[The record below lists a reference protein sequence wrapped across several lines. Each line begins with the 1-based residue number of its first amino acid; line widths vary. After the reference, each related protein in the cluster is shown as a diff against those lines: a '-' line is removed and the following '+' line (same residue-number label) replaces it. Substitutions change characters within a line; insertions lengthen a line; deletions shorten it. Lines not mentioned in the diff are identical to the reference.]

1 MSKNVDIT
9 AQICYISYTRDSCVL
24 PETNLIN
31 LTFLFLHI
39 APPSKEMCFLGNI
52 YNNKLTLNGSFGTL
66 QSPQDHTWYHSGLS
80 CDWLITVPEGK
91 IVKLTFDNVDLKQSS
106 GSTCIADYV
115 EVIDGSRSNDES
127 KGKFCGDRK
136 PEDIRSSGRYMWV
149 RFRTDSHDSI
159 YEGFN
164 ATYKAE
170 DKSSKL
176 KTLSLNIVCNV
187 SS

>member
-1 MSKNVDIT
+1 M
-9 AQICYISYTRDSCVL
+9 
-24 PETNLIN
+24 PETHLMI
-31 LTFLFLHI
+31 LSLYFSI
-39 APPSKEMCFLGNI
+39 VRPSKEMCFPGNI
-52 YNNKLTLNGSFGTL
+52 HNNKLTLSGSFGSL
-66 QSPQDHTWYHSGLS
+66 QSLQDSKWYHSGLS

-91 IVKLTFDNVDLKQSS
+91 IVKLKFDKLDLKQSS
-106 GSTCIADYV
+106 GSACTADYG

-149 RFRTDSHDSI
+149 RFRQDSHNSN
-159 YEGFN
+159 YEGFK

-176 KTLSLNIVCNV
+176 KTL
-187 SS
+187 